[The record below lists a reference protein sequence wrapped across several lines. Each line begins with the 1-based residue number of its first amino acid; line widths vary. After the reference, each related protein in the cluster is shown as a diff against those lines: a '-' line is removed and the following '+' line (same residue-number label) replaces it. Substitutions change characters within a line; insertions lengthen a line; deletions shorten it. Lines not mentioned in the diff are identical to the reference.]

1 MADSLKE
8 YRKEN
13 PMEDVN
19 ELQCSTDSKQLGI
32 TAATVSDK
40 SNDSLTMKIDTL
52 SNRLVSDQGKDAVF
66 GSEINEN
73 VESSSNVIPSAS
85 KMLEADDYK
94 TLSNQE
100 TDVTS
105 THNSSLENRNFS
117 TLGSDSMNQP
127 IQSIEETENQQSRY

>member
-1 MADSLKE
+1 
-8 YRKEN
+8 
-13 PMEDVN
+13 MEDVN
-19 ELQCSTDSKQLGI
+19 ELQYSTDSKQLGI

-40 SNDSLTMKIDTL
+40 SNDSLTMKIGTL

-73 VESSSNVIPSAS
+73 VESSSNVIPSVS
-85 KMLEADDYK
+85 KMLETDDYK